1 MKRLLSA
8 LFIALLVAGAAAPL
22 RAQQQQST
30 TAEEI
35 RIGQEAARQL
45 EAQFKVLTDE
55 ATVTRLTRVGRAVA
69 AAADRDLPYTFKAVD
84 LKEPNAVSLP
94 GGFIYVTKGM
104 LSFVRSD
111 HELAAVLAHEVA
123 HAAHGHQLIMQKR
136 ANTINLWTF
145 ILILLTRDPNIAVGA
160 TVVGEGLLSGYTRDL
175 ERDADLSSIGYLVKT
190 TYTPVAALTLMERLL
205 WEERLRPE
213 VDLGAYRD
221 HPTTKER
228 VEYILAD
235 LKRREIPLIRRPAAN
250 YLRIALRTATE
261 NNKPIGELLVNETVV
276 LRLPDMDRLG
286 TVVSRLDRFF
296 NTDPLAF
303 DVTAAPA
310 EGGWGVF
317 GRGQLL
323 FAVTAADA
331 PFAGGPPQ
339 TAALDLQARLRW
351 LIEQDIRNRKFTG

>member
-1 MKRLLSA
+1 MKRLL
-8 LFIALLVAGAAAPL
+8 IATFLVLLVAGPAAPVH
-22 RAQQQQST
+22 AQQQNS

-55 ATVTRLTRVGRAVA
+55 ATVTRLSRVGRAVA
-69 AAADRDLPYTFKAVD
+69 AAADRDLPYTFKAVEI
-84 LKEPNAVSLP
+84 KEPNAVSLP
-94 GGFIYVTKGM
+94 GGFVYVTKGM

-123 HAAHGHQLIMQKR
+123 HAAHGHQIEMMRR
-136 ANTINLWTF
+136 ATRINLWTF

-160 TVVGEGLLSGYTRDL
+160 QAIGEGVLSGYTRDL
-175 ERDADLSSIGYLVKT
+175 ERDADLTSIEYLVKT
-190 TYTPVAALTLMERLL
+190 TYTPVATLTLMERLL

-213 VDLGAYRD
+213 VDLGAFRD
-221 HPTTKER
+221 HPKTRER
-228 VEYILAD
+228 VEYITAD
-235 LKRREIPLIRRPAAN
+235 LRRRGIPLIRRPAAN

-276 LRLPDMDRLG
+276 LRLPDIDRLS
-286 TVVSRLDRFF
+286 TIASRMDKFF

-303 DVTAAPA
+303 DVAVAQA

-317 GRGQLL
+317 GRAQLL
-323 FAVTAADA
+323 VAFAPAEQSAAI
-331 PFAGGPPQ
+331 
-339 TAALDLQARLRW
+339 DLAARLRW
-351 LIEQDIRNRKFTG
+351 LIDQDIRSRKFTG

>member
-1 MKRLLSA
+1 MKRLLTV
-8 LFIALLVAGAAAPL
+8 FLLVLLLAGVATPL
-22 RAQQQQST
+22 RAQQPST

-35 RIGQEAARQL
+35 RLGQEAVRQL
-45 EAQFKVLTDE
+45 EAQFKVLTDPE
-55 ATVTRLTRVGRAVA
+55 IVTRLNRVGRAVA

-94 GGFIYVTKGM
+94 GGFVYVTRGM

-123 HAAHGHQLIMQKR
+123 HAAHGHQLIMSRR
-136 ANTINLWTF
+136 ANSVNLWTF
-145 ILILLTRDPNIAVGA
+145 ILILLTRDPNIALGA
-160 TVVGEGLLSGYTRDL
+160 QAVGEGVLSGYTRDL
-175 ERDADLSSIGYLVKT
+175 ERDADLTSIAYLVKT

-213 VDLGAYRD
+213 VDLGAFRE
-221 HPTTKER
+221 HPKTRER

-235 LKRREIPLIRRPAAN
+235 LKRRGIPLIRRPAAN

-261 NNKPIGELLVNETVV
+261 NNKPIGELLVNETVL
-276 LRLPDMDRLG
+276 LRLPDMDRLS
-286 TVVSRLDRFF
+286 TVASRLDRFF

-303 DVTAAPA
+303 DVTAAQA

-323 FAVTAADA
+323 VVITSADA
-331 PFAGGPPQ
+331 PYIGGPPQ
-339 TAALDLQARLRW
+339 NAAIDLQARLRW
-351 LIEQDIRNRKFTG
+351 LITQDIRTRKFTG